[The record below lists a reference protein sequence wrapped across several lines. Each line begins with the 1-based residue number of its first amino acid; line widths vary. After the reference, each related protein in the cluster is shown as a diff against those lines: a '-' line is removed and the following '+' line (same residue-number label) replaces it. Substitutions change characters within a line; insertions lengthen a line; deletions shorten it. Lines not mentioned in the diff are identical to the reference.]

1 MKRVLFGLVLLISTV
16 SFAATPPVNEKVASR
31 FAETFPAA
39 ENAKWYEYE
48 SFYEVFFVNN
58 EITCRVTYDLQGNI
72 ISARRDYYEK
82 NLSLFIV
89 AKVKEKFPGKKIFG
103 VTEVTTQDGIVYT
116 IVLEDEKNWTTIT
129 SNEIGNFNVVQ
140 KLRKA

>member
-16 SFAATPPVNEKVASR
+16 SFAATPVNEKVTSR

-48 SFYEVFFVNN
+48 NFYEVFFVNN
-58 EITCRVTYDLQGNI
+58 DITCRVKYDLQGNI
-72 ISARRDYYEK
+72 LSARRDYYEK
-82 NLSLFIV
+82 NLSLYIT

-103 VTEVTTQDGIVYT
+103 VTEVTTQDGVAYT
-116 IVLEDEKNWTTIT
+116 IVLEDDKNWTTIT
-129 SNEIGNFNVVQ
+129 SNEIGNFSVVQ
-140 KLRKA
+140 KLKKA

>member
-16 SFAATPPVNEKVASR
+16 SFAVTPPVNEKVASR

-48 SFYEVFFVNN
+48 NFYEVFFVNN

-72 ISARRDYYEK
+72 LSARRDYYEK